1 MGLESAN
8 YIDGLVSTNP
18 VSGDN
23 TSQGDDH
30 LRLLKAVLKTTFPNA
45 TKPFRFPVVS
55 TKTAN
60 YTILS
65 TDDNSIIVGNGAA
78 GNITLT
84 LPSLT
89 VGDAGWSVLVHNAH
103 ATNDTIVVPPSGTIS
118 GAANYTF
125 DRQYVNAKFM
135 WTGSEYIYEQDYITS
150 YLNNVAANKVL
161 GRVSTVGALQELT
174 LGTGLAFSGTSIVTT
189 LQPPMMPQGRLSMIS
204 TGPRNIAD
212 VTAGTAIYYFLSN
225 GPFTPIYNGTSWEMI
240 ATGTLTLTLN
250 STPHQA
256 DNNYDVFIAENPSV
270 ADSYIIGTGPAW
282 TTSTIGSAARGTGAG
297 TTQLAY
303 LSGLLTNAVAIDLKN
318 GSTTY
323 SGVAIGRATY
333 VGSFR
338 VDGTNAQLTCH
349 ATIGTG
355 TKRKWGLWNQYNR
368 MPIILQGYEDA
379 ATWTLSSTTVSPFN
393 ADTTNGMQVFLGLDQ
408 DPVEVNVMANAALG
422 ASANNFATVGVGLNV
437 SNAFNANTFRSW
449 GGHAASI
456 VQGTLRAELMDVPR
470 LGATD
475 YFAVHALAAGT
486 TNTTF
491 QGGLEHNK
499 YLARFMA

>member
-1 MGLESAN
+1 MGLESTT

-23 TSQGDDH
+23 VSQGDDH
-30 LRLLKAVLKTTFPNA
+30 LRLLKAVLKATFPNA
-45 TKPFRFPVVS
+45 TKPFRFPSVE
-55 TKTAN
+55 TFTTNDTLA
-60 YTILS
+60 S
-65 TDDNSIIVGNGAA
+65 TDDNKICVGNGAA

-84 LPSLT
+84 LPSLAA
-89 VGDAGWSVLVHNAH
+89 GDAGWSILVYNAH
-103 ATNDTIVVPPSGTIS
+103 ASNDTIIAPPSGTIS
-118 GAANYTF
+118 GESTITLDY
-125 DRQYVNAKFM
+125 QYATVEIL
-135 WTGSEYIYEQDYITS
+135 WTGSVYIYNQDLLVRQIKNIT
-150 YLNNVAANKVL
+150 ADRIL
-161 GRVSTVGALQELT
+161 GRTGTDGAVEQLT
-174 LGTGLAFSGTSIVTT
+174 LGTGLAFSANSIVTT
-189 LQPPMMPQGRLSMIS
+189 LQPPMMPQGRLSMIN

-240 ATGTLTLTLN
+240 STGTLTLTLN

-282 TTSTIGSAARGTGAG
+282 TTSTIGSAARGSGAG

-393 ADTTNGMQVFLGLDQ
+393 ADTSNGMQVFLGLDQ

-422 ASANNFATVGVGLNV
+422 ASANNFATVGVGLNA

-456 VQGTLRAELMDVPR
+456 VQGTLRAELMDIPR